1 MVWTMARLFVCFLS
15 RCGVCLWWDIRDRLA
30 GRCPGWRLR
39 DVIVS
44 CWNDFTLRVRLCW
57 RASQYDR
64 RMRKSRRLK
73 GLK

>member
-1 MVWTMARLFVCFLS
+1 MAWMMVRFFVQFLYNS
-15 RCGVCLWWDIRDRLA
+15 CVCLWWDIRDRLA
-30 GRCPGWRLR
+30 GRRLDWRLGE
-39 DVIVS
+39 VVMF